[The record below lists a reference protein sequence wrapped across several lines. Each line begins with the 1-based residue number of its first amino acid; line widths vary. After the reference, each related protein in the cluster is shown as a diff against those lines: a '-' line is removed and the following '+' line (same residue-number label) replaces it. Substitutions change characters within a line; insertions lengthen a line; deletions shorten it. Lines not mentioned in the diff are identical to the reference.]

1 MSWDPGRVLRD
12 LFNMIPGPRREIAR
26 PGIKESGTPL
36 RSYGCCPACRAFVC
50 ISLSD
55 RVRSAP
61 CPNCGC
67 WICSVNPLGAE
78 DSTRISDDL

>member
-36 RSYGCCPACRAFVC
+36 RSYGCCPACRAFCV

-55 RVRSAP
+55 WVFGRPLAPTVAAGSA
-61 CPNCGC
+61 
-67 WICSVNPLGAE
+67 A
-78 DSTRISDDL
+78 STRWGPKIDAYKP